1 MNASR
6 HIGCTSRAITTRDSR
21 GIIIS
26 QQIAGLDLSRRR
38 IELAVRVAKSE
49 SLQESLGTHVSWMM
63 PGLQQKD
70 GPVLDSVPLM
80 IGDFPRQSLAYLRW
94 GEWAA
99 SQLRH
104 FRITP

>member
-1 MNASR
+1 VSPER
-6 HIGCTSRAITTRDSR
+6 
-21 GIIIS
+21 
-26 QQIAGLDLSRRR
+26 
-38 IELAVRVAKSE
+38 LAKLETKLADTVVRCVWLKATAACV
-49 SLQESLGTHVSWMM
+49 LA
-63 PGLQQKD
+63 GLQQKD
-70 GPVLDSVPLM
+70 GPVLDSVPLL